1 MKPAQRVRLGV
12 VIGTRPEAIKLAPVI
27 LEAREHFA
35 DTIET
40 VVISTAQ
47 HRQMLDPILG
57 GFGVAPDH
65 DLDVM
70 LPNQTLTQVTVRV
83 LERMTALFGTTPLDV
98 VMIQGDTTTCLGTAL
113 AAFYA
118 RVPVAHV
125 EAGLRTWDMDRPFP
139 EEMNRVVV
147 GQLTAIHFPPTEGSK
162 QNLLREGVP
171 AERITVTGNTAVDAI
186 LRTANEPGIDE
197 LFPLKD
203 LDPKQ
208 RLILVTAH
216 RRESFGEPFQRICQ
230 ALAEI
235 VRSRDDVTILYPVH
249 LNNNVRSVVM
259 PMLGHLDR
267 VRLVEPL
274 EYRPFV
280 AAMKRAEL
288 IISDSG
294 GIQEEAPSLDKPV
307 LILRDETERPEC
319 VHVGAAKLVGTD
331 PARIVPAALELL
343 TDRAAYDAMARV
355 PNPFGDGRSS
365 HHILAGL
372 LEWWARRTAAQR

>member
-1 MKPAQRVRLGV
+1 MDGPRRLRLGV

-27 LEAREHFA
+27 LEARERFA
-35 DTIET
+35 DTIEPI
-40 VVISTAQ
+40 VVSTAQ
-47 HRQMLDPILG
+47 HRQMLDPILQ

-70 LPNQTLTQVTVRV
+70 LPNQTLTQVTTRV
-83 LERMTALFGTTPLDV
+83 LERMSTLFTQIPFDV

-162 QNLLREGVP
+162 RNLLREGV
-171 AERITVTGNTAVDAI
+171 ADERIVVTGNTAVDAI
-186 LRTANEPGIDE
+186 LRTAHDPAIDA
-197 LFPLKD
+197 LFPLAD
-203 LDPKQ
+203 LDPAQ

-235 VRSRDDVTILYPVH
+235 VKRRDDVTILYPVH

-259 PMLGHLDR
+259 PMLGGLDR

-294 GIQEEAPSLDKPV
+294 GIQEEATSLDKPV

-319 VHVGAAKLVGTD
+319 VEVGAARLVGTD
-331 PARIVPAALELL
+331 PERIVPAALELL

-355 PNPFGDGRSS
+355 PNPFGDGQASR
-365 HHILAGL
+365 HVLDGL
-372 LEWWARRTAAQR
+372 LAWWRGR